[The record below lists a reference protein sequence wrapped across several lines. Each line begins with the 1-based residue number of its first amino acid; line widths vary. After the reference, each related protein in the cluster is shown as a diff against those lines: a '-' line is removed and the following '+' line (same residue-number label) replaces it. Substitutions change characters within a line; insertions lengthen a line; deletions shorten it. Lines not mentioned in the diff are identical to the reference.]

1 MIKSLFCQL
10 ESGEVIKRTVDSKVL
25 HLSGDAVKCNSII
38 SGIEKG
44 IAEDVTGYYKEID
57 RHYGVVTEGLKTL
70 NFKTDIAG
78 VSLDANSN
86 LSVNYITPSK
96 YLVIRGISDDTVRLV
111 CSPTVNLLPDD
122 ALGTSLLQY
131 SDALS
136 IPSWCRLVAL
146 INTFAGE
153 AIAEFKVSERELILD
168 ESKLDTR
175 LSTLYLILSEAL
187 RTTDGFYKLLLLSDM
202 PSLSDKEYEA
212 LISSLANIAGVSGII
227 YYRNFETAVDIPEV
241 DISL

>member
-57 RHYGVVTEGLKTL
+57 KHYGVVTEGLKTL

-78 VSLDANSN
+78 VALDASSN
-86 LSVNYITPSK
+86 LSVNYITTSK

-111 CSPTVNLLPDD
+111 CSPTANLLSDD

-136 IPSWCRLVAL
+136 IPNWCRLVAI

-153 AIAEFKVSERELILD
+153 NIAEFKVSERELILD

-202 PSLSDKEYEA
+202 PSLSDKEYEV
-212 LISSLANIAGVSGII
+212 LISSLANIAGVSGLV
-227 YYRNFETAVDIPEV
+227 YYRNFEIDMDIPEV
-241 DISL
+241 GISL